1 MLIGELASRTSVSAR
16 ALRHYEKLGILHSDR
31 GENGYRHN
39 GEESVEWVKSIQFL
53 LSSGLKLATIAE
65 ILPTLMGSKCLLGD
79 EPVRAAIE
87 RESGKILARM
97 EQLAESHR
105 VLSKALEKGYLRRP
119 GS

>member
-16 ALRHYEKLGILHSDR
+16 AIRHYEKLSMLHSER
-31 GENGYRHN
+31 GENGYRHY

-53 LSSGLKLATIAE
+53 LSSGLKLAIVAQ

-79 EPVRAAIE
+79 EPVRAAME
-87 RESGKILARM
+87 REAENIHDRM
-97 EQLAESHR
+97 EQLAKSHKI
-105 VLSKALEKGYLRRP
+105 LCKALKKGYIRRP